1 MPTPRTKVDM
11 LNIGE
16 TLYPLFCISVHEHC
30 WISAGYGVWG
40 KEDWLKQF
48 WTVLD
53 WDKVSQAYQ
62 AAFPDRNL
70 T

>member
-1 MPTPRTKVDM
+1 M

-53 WDKVSQAYQ
+53 WDKVSQAYH